1 MPALISTLI
10 LDGACQNDISLN
22 TVTFSNLVVS
32 VGNNVFDGCVSLSL
46 VNLTSAT
53 RLTTLGASVFNDCIL
68 LTTLD
73 LSKTA
78 IGTGVGVDINA
89 FLGSFITTVTVPS
102 TVLPTT
108 YNSWTVSSANSFTII
123 VSAPCFLKGTRIL
136 TSERGYVLIEE
147 LTRSD
152 KLLNHL
158 GKKMNVLDVSTF
170 TCNTRPYLIPK
181 GCRIGSSYKCIDDL
195 YLSPRHE
202 ILIENK
208 FTAVQD
214 LGGKFE
220 QVDLITPLH
229 ISNADFVGGNE
240 CKGNVTMRITN
251 AQRCKDSYEYYHIT
265 TDNYFTDV
273 IMSNGIPSESFGM
286 HMCMNMD
293 KRFISGLMKRIRCDD
308 GVSRKLLTT
317 AKFML
322 WLDEFRG
329 FALHSVQN
337 LQ

>member
-158 GKKMNVLDVSTF
+158 GKKMNVLDVSSFMCEKNRDTH
-170 TCNTRPYLIPK
+170 PYLIPS

-202 ILIENK
+202 ILIENQ
-208 FTAVQD
+208 FTAVNI
-214 LGGKFE
+214 LNELFN
-220 QVDLITPLH
+220 QVDDL
-229 ISNADFVGGNE
+229 N
-240 CKGNVTMRITN
+240 
-251 AQRCKDSYEYYHIT
+251 KDCSYYEYYHIT

-293 KRFISGLMKRIRCDD
+293 KRFISGLMKRVHCDD